1 MILSFWSNSLSAG
14 PKLLGVERGSNSL
27 DLPAQLLLDATL
39 HKKLWTTQ
47 LFFFYLPLI
56 DLSVSVLF

>member
-47 LFFFYLPLI
+47 LFFLLAF
-56 DLSVSVLF
+56 D